1 LPDCSPFSDSWM
13 SELDN
18 RRSKLELGM
27 QYTPLPVYLEK
38 MIRHYQSSVLPWPE
52 GYRRRGEEIKLA
64 SEI

>member
-1 LPDCSPFSDSWM
+1 M

-38 MIRHYQSSVLPWPE
+38 MIRHYQSSVLPLPE
-52 GYRRRGEEIKLA
+52 GYQRRGEEIKLA